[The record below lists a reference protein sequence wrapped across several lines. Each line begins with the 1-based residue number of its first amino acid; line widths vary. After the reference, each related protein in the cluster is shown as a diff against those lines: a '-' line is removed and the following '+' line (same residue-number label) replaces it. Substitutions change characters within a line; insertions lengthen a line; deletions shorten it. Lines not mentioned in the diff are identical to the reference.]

1 MKLILV
7 QTLIHVMSSLIIMQ
21 YLIMR
26 LSYEKVLN
34 NQNKYLEE
42 VSSHNEL
49 HTFCPFVFTN
59 KQNFGYSYLNYQ
71 KYKKN

>member
-1 MKLILV
+1 
-7 QTLIHVMSSLIIMQ
+7 
-21 YLIMR
+21 MR